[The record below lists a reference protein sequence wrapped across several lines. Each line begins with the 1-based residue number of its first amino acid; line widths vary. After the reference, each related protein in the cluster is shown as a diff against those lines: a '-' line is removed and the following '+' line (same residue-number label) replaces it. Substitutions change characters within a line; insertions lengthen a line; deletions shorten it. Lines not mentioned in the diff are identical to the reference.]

1 VLQVQ
6 KARFF
11 AIFAFPL
18 RSLRLKAL
26 VFERK
31 KYEKLVTAK
40 FAKNGRQG
48 RKERLS
54 TSGDLDPLG
63 CHDLRNPRG
72 RRRVAV
78 MWAKPEEKVRTCRL
92 LLPVPGPEDPFL
104 CDLRVPFAIFAVKG
118 SCF

>member
-1 VLQVQ
+1 MWPKPGKRSCRLLTPVLQVQ

-40 FAKNGRQG
+40 FAKGTAA
-48 RKERLS
+48 KDAKKDS
-54 TSGDLDPLG
+54 A
-63 CHDLRNPRG
+63 LRET
-72 RRRVAV
+72 
-78 MWAKPEEKVRTCRL
+78 W
-92 LLPVPGPEDPFL
+92 
-104 CDLRVPFAIFAVKG
+104 IH
-118 SCF
+118 